1 MAPSEVNVQVGSRT
15 LKLTNLAKVL
25 YPEIGFT
32 KASVIDY
39 YVRIAPVLLD
49 HIGDRGIT
57 MRRFPDGVDGESFFN
72 KRCPSWRPDWLN
84 AVRGP
89 GESGG
94 PIDYCRLDEV
104 ASIAWAANLAAL
116 EIHAPMARCD
126 DIESPTMLVYDLDP
140 GQNTGMQEC
149 CQVAELLRDVLDAA
163 GLQAW
168 PKTSGSKG
176 LQLYAPLNTPHSH
189 AHVSAFAK
197 ATGQLLER
205 DRPKQITTTMGSQ
218 NRVGKVLIDWSQN
231 SRHKT
236 TIAPYSLRA
245 RPQPTV
251 STPVTWHEVGT
262 AAAGEPLSF
271 VATEVLDRV
280 DELGDL
286 FAQTVSLE
294 QQLPGAGGD

>member
-1 MAPSEVNVQVGSRT
+1 VAPSEVNVQVGSRT